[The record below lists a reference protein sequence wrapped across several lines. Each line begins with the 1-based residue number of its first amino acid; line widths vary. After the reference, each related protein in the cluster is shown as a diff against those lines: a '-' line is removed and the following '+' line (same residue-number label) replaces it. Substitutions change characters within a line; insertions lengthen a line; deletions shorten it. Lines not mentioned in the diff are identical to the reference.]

1 MKKFTLF
8 LLALVMVFVGSGI
21 CSAIPATWE
30 DKIDFTPDKYLGW
43 FDSFTYSHDIADDG
57 FIGGID
63 FITSY
68 TLSVSLYD
76 DIDCIEEEFEIAVI
90 DQPGIMGDGIYNFN
104 YASQDF
110 GWSMAGVID
119 LSADGDLGVTVH
131 SLWGDSYLDSSR
143 LVAYGEDINSDATTG
158 GFFLDPDGEC
168 SDPTAPVPEP
178 ATMLL
183 LGTGL
188 LGLTG
193 FRKKYRKA

>member
-1 MKKFTLF
+1 MKKFTVLS
-8 LLALVMVFVGSGI
+8 LALVMVLVGSGI

-30 DKIDFTPDKYLGW
+30 DNIDFSPDKYLGW
-43 FDSFTYSHDIADDG
+43 FDSFSYTHDISDDG
-57 FIGGID
+57 FVGGID
-63 FITSY
+63 FITNY

-76 DIDCIEEEFEIAVI
+76 DKDRWAREFEIAVI
-90 DQPGIMGDGIYNFN
+90 DQPGVMGDGIYNFN

-110 GWSMAGVID
+110 GWSMEGVMD
-119 LSADGDLGVTVH
+119 LNADGELGVTIH
-131 SLWGDSYLDSSR
+131 SCWGDSYLDSSR
-143 LVAYGEDINSDATTG
+143 IVAYGEDITRDENTG
-158 GFFLDPDGEC
+158 GFSLDPDDEC

-193 FRKKYRKA
+193 FRKKYMKA